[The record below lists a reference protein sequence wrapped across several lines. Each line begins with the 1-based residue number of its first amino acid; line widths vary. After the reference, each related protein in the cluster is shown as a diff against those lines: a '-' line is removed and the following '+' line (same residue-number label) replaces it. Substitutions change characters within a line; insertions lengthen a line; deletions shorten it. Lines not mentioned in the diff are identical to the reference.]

1 MESAPNFSALLRQAL
16 AEVERLR
23 GELSRERARK
33 EGPIAICS
41 AGCRLPGGVDGPDA
55 LWRLLEEGVDATS
68 EPPAHRGW
76 DLDRLYD
83 PRPEVPGRTWTRRG
97 GWLHDA
103 DRFEPSF
110 FGISPREAASIDP
123 QQRVLLEVAWE
134 AFERAGI
141 VPGSLL
147 GSRTGV
153 FCGVMFDDYGARIL
167 HRDLDRSNGHL
178 ALGSAPSV
186 ASGRLSYTFGLQGPA
201 LSIDTACSSSLVALH
216 LAAQSLRSGECDM
229 ALAGGVTIMA
239 SPASLVEFSRQRAL
253 SPDGRCKPFSDAADG
268 VAWGEGCVL
277 FVLAPLADARA
288 RGLPVLGILRGSA
301 VNQDGRSQGLTAP
314 NGPAQVRVLRE
325 ALRAA
330 GLSPRDIDAVEA
342 HGTGTSLGDPIE
354 AGALLEVYGADRD
367 PTRPL
372 WLGSVKSNVAHTQ
385 AAAGGA
391 GLLKLLLAMHHE
403 RLPRSRWAETPSRKV
418 SWTPGVRLLAAAQ
431 PWPRV
436 EARPRRAA
444 VSAFGISGT
453 NGHVIVEE
461 PPVSALTPALA
472 GPHPLWISSRTQA
485 GLEALAGRLADALA
499 ADPAPALG
507 DVAATLG
514 EHRAAFGVR
523 AGGVAADA
531 DEAVRWLR
539 EVKNARGGA
548 SAGGERQV
556 AVLFTGQGSQ
566 RIGMGLGLAAR
577 WPAFRAAWGEVTAA
591 LDRHLPRRIAEVIT
605 TGDGLDDTTFTQPAL
620 FALEVALYRLWTSLG
635 LRPTV
640 LLGHSIGEL
649 VAAHVSGAVTL
660 DDAARLVVI
669 RGRLMGALPPTG
681 AMAAVSASETEAR
694 AALLPGAEL
703 AAVNEPGQCVLTG
716 DADAVE
722 RSAARLEAEGRR
734 VRRLRVSHAF
744 HSAHL
749 DPMLDELRAV
759 AATIVVSEPR
769 VPVVSNLTGALLD
782 RATLADPAYWAHHA
796 RGTVRFADGVR
807 TARGLGATAFVECG
821 PSAVLTAMVA
831 ASAEGVATVP
841 SLRREVEDE
850 RAFAGALGAAFE
862 AQVAL
867 DPRAVFA
874 GVGGLTSLP
883 TTPFVREAHWMEA
896 PEGRARPE
904 ALGLSALDHPWLPA
918 ALTLPD
924 GGLVLTGVIDLA
936 RSPWLADHTVFGR
949 VVVPGAALL
958 DLARAAGAACG
969 APEVAELVLQAPLSV
984 PEDAPVRLRVVV
996 GPPGAEGRRA
1006 LTIAAGAEVL
1016 VVHATGTLAPTS
1028 PAPAAEAAPVRPPA
1042 VLDPTSTYARLAE
1055 LGLGYGPAF
1064 CGLRAWWKEAD
1075 GAIAAEVGLDEAVD
1089 TRGWGL
1095 HPALLDASFHAIA
1108 AAGMD
1113 ASRPEA
1119 LLPFALG
1126 GWTIHAAARRALRV
1140 RVRLGE
1146 AGPGQASATL
1156 TAWDDDG
1163 TLVARLGAF
1172 QARRADPEALRR
1184 GLGTVDG
1191 LYRVV
1196 WRPVPRPEI
1205 PASGGVA
1212 VLGDGPT
1219 ARQLLDA
1226 LSACAVRRSDQAEAD
1241 HILVAID
1248 PPPGDAAGAAHTVA
1262 ASLLDTL
1269 QRAAAP
1275 GARQAR
1281 WTIVTRLGLSVESG
1295 EAPELALGP
1304 ISGMVRVART
1314 EHPHLGLHH
1323 VDLGGDEPAEAI
1335 VAAVLAKDEPDVAL
1349 RGGRRLAA
1357 RLVRGTQA
1365 PARLS
1370 DGTVLITGG
1379 TSGIGALV
1387 ARHLVTEHGARH
1399 LVLTSR
1405 RGLSSPEAAAL
1416 VDALTTQGAAVEVAA
1431 ADAADEDAMRA
1442 LIERLPQL
1450 TAVIHSAGVLDDAVL
1465 LATSPEQLRAVL
1477 RPKVDAAWTLH
1488 HLLADRPP
1496 CMLVLFSSIAGVIG
1510 SGGQI
1515 AYAAGNA
1522 FLDGLSAWRVARGLR
1537 GVSLAWGAWAGAG
1550 MAARLDAAVQARME
1564 RQGVRFLSPEHG
1576 LSLLDASLGGGEA
1589 VRVPIDLDLAA
1600 FSRPDAPGEV
1610 PPLLSDLVRRGP
1622 APSVVSAAAAVA
1634 GLEPSARAE
1643 WLKQAV
1649 RTQVAAVLGLAG
1661 ADAVPA
1667 DADVNALG
1675 LDSMMAV
1682 ELRNR
1687 LNRLIGASLPLSV
1700 VFENPRVPALADALN
1715 GALGA
1720 QET

>member
-23 GELSRERARK
+23 GELSREHARR

-41 AGCRLPGGVDGPDA
+41 AGCRLPGGVDSPDA

-68 EPPAHRGW
+68 EPPAYRGW

-97 GWLHDA
+97 GWLRDS

-141 VPGSLL
+141 VPASLL

-153 FCGVMFDDYGARIL
+153 FCGVMFDDYGARVL
-167 HRDLDRSNGHL
+167 HGDLDRSNGHI

-201 LSIDTACSSSLVALH
+201 LSVDTACSSSLVALH

-277 FVLAPLADARA
+277 FVLAPLADALA
-288 RGLPVLGILRGSA
+288 RGMPVVGILRGSA

-330 GLSPRDIDAVEA
+330 GLSPRDVDAVEA

-403 RLPRSRWAETPSRKV
+403 RLPRSLWAETPSRKV
-418 SWTPGVRLLAAAQ
+418 SWTPGVRLLATAQ
-431 PWPRV
+431 PWPRA
-436 EARPRRAA
+436 EGRPRRAA
-444 VSAFGISGT
+444 ISAFGISGT

-461 PPVSALTPALA
+461 PPISTPTPALS

-499 ADPAPALG
+499 AEPAAAIG

-514 EHRAAFGVR
+514 KHRAAFGVR

-531 DEAVRWLR
+531 GEAVRWLR
-539 EVKNARGGA
+539 EVKARGGA
-548 SAGGERQV
+548 SAEGERQV

-577 WPAFRAAWGEVTAA
+577 WPVFRAAWGEVTAA
-591 LDRHLPRRIAEVIT
+591 LDRHLPRRIAEVIA

-749 DPMLDELRAV
+749 DRMLDELRAV
-759 AATIVVSEPR
+759 AATIAVSEPR

-782 RATLADPAYWAHHA
+782 RATMADPAYWAHHA

-841 SLRREVEDE
+841 SLRREVDDE
-850 RAFAGALGAAFE
+850 RAFAAALGAAFG

-867 DPRAVFA
+867 DAAAVFA
-874 GVGGLTSLP
+874 GVGGLTPLP
-883 TTPFVREAHWMEA
+883 TTPFVREAYWMES

-924 GGLVLTGVIDLA
+924 GGLVLTGVIELA

-969 APEVAELVLQAPLSV
+969 AAEVAELVLQAPLSV
-984 PEDAPVRLRVVV
+984 PDDAPVRLRVVV
-996 GPPGAEGRRA
+996 GPPGAGGRRA
-1006 LTIAAGAEVL
+1006 LTIAAGAEAL
-1016 VVHATGTLAPTS
+1016 VIHATGTLAPTS
-1028 PAPAAEAAPVRPPA
+1028 PATAAEAAPVRPPA

-1064 CGLRAWWKEAD
+1064 RGLRRWWKEDD
-1075 GAIAAEVGLDEAVD
+1075 GAIVAEVGLDDTVD
-1089 TRGWGL
+1089 ARGWGL

-1113 ASRPEA
+1113 ASAPAA

-1126 GWTIHAAARRALRV
+1126 GWTVHALAGRALLVRV
-1140 RVRLGE
+1140 RVGE
-1146 AGPGQASATL
+1146 ESPGQASATL
-1156 TAWDDDG
+1156 TAWDEDG
-1163 TLVARLGAF
+1163 KLVARLGAF
-1172 QARRADPEALRR
+1172 RARRADPEALRR
-1184 GLGTVDG
+1184 GFGAVDG
-1191 LYRVV
+1191 LYRVA
-1196 WRPVPRPEI
+1196 WRPTPRPEI
-1205 PASGGVA
+1205 PAALGVA
-1212 VLGDGPT
+1212 VLGGGPT
-1219 ARQLLDA
+1219 ARRLLDA
-1226 LSACAVRRSDQAEAD
+1226 LRACAVRLSDHAEAD

-1262 ASLLDTL
+1262 ASLLGTL

-1281 WTIVTRLGLSVESG
+1281 WTIVTRLGVSVDSG

-1304 ISGMVRVART
+1304 VSGMARVART

-1323 VDLGGDEPAEAI
+1323 VDLGDDEPAEAI
-1335 VAAVLAKDEPDVAL
+1335 VAAALATDEPDVAL

-1357 RLVRGTQA
+1357 RLVRGTSA

-1387 ARHLVTEHGARH
+1387 ARHLVTAHGARH

-1416 VDALTTQGAAVEVAA
+1416 VDALTTQGARVEVAA
-1431 ADAADEDAMRA
+1431 VDAADEDAMRA

-1450 TAVIHSAGVLDDAVL
+1450 TAVIHSAGVLDDAVM
-1465 LATSPEQLRAVL
+1465 LATSPEQLHAVL
-1477 RPKVDAAWTLH
+1477 RPKVDAAWALH
-1488 HLLADRPP
+1488 RLVADRP
-1496 CMLVLFSSIAGVIG
+1496 LRAFVLFSSIASVVG

-1522 FLDGLSAWRVARGLR
+1522 FLDGLAGWRVARGLPA
-1537 GVSLAWGAWAGAG
+1537 VSLAWGAWSGAG
-1550 MAARLDAAVQARME
+1550 MAARLDVAVQARME

-1576 LSLLDASLGGGEA
+1576 LSLLDASLGGGAA
-1589 VRVPIDLDLAA
+1589 VAVAVDLDLETL
-1600 FSRPDAPGEV
+1600 SHMDGPGEL
-1610 PPLLSDLVRRGP
+1610 PPLLSALVQR
-1622 APSVVSAAAAVA
+1622 APLSPVVSAAEAVA
-1634 GLEPSARAE
+1634 GLDPVARAA
-1643 WLKQAV
+1643 WLQSAV
-1649 RTQVAAVLGLAG
+1649 RTQVAVVLGLAG

-1687 LNRLIGASLPLSV
+1687 LNRLAGVSLPLSI
-1700 VFENPRVPALADALN
+1700 VFENPRVSALAVALDRAVHA
-1715 GALGA
+1715 GHPS
-1720 QET
+1720 